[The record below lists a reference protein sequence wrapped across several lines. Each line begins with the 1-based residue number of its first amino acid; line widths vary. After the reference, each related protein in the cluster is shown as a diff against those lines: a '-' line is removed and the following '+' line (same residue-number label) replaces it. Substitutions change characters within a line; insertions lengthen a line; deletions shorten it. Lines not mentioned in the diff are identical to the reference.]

1 MSCLRVTAFAMM
13 LALIV
18 GCGGSKEV
26 KPDSTTG
33 KMDTEATKKAM
44 EESFNKM
51 PAEYRDKMKAS
62 MPSFD
67 LEKAKNEKGKAGA
80 GLQAPQA
87 GGAGSTAPPPA
98 APKQ

>member
-1 MSCLRVTAFAMM
+1 
-13 LALIV
+13 
-18 GCGGSKEV
+18 
-26 KPDSTTG
+26 
-33 KMDTEATKKAM
+33 
-44 EESFNKM
+44 
-51 PAEYRDKMKAS
+51 